1 MIEDQQRVY
10 SKLILFLHVLFL
22 FVRNAVMHYPVDTIV
37 VVQTFQ
43 FSVKDVLFPN
53 CMECYAT

>member
-53 CMECYAT
+53 CME